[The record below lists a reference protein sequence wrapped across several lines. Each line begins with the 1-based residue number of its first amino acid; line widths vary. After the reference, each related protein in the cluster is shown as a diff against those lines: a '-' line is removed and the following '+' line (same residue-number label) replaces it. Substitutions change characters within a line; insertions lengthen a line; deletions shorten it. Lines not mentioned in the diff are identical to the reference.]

1 MFITPE
7 AIDYYAD
14 HPCEYVN
21 DIIGVEPDSYQAEI
35 LNSLAAN
42 KMTTVRSGHGI
53 GKSAVEAWAIIWFI
67 TTRPFPKIPCTAP
80 TQHQLFDIL
89 WAEVAK
95 WIRHQPALSDALEWT
110 KEKVYMKGYPEEWF
124 AVARTA
130 SNPDALQGFH
140 ADEIL
145 YIIDEA
151 SGVADKTF
159 EPVLGAL
166 STDNAKL
173 LMCGN
178 PTRLSGFFHAS
189 HTKNRGSYSAIH
201 VDGRQSSRVSQDFVK
216 TIITMY
222 GENSNVFRVRVAG
235 EFPTQEDDVFISL
248 PLVEQSCMNDLPADR
263 RIDRISLGVD
273 VARFGDDE
281 TVIARNVGGD
291 IDLPI
296 IRSGQNLMATV
307 GQIVELYRQAV
318 EEYPL
323 YTGPITVTIDDTGLG
338 GGVTDRLE
346 EVKAEEHLSRLEIVP
361 ITANGKAP
369 EDGEERYENVT
380 AYMWATARMLMKEG
394 AIHLVDDAEL
404 VAQFSVRKYRMT
416 SRGKITLESKDEMKK
431 RDIKSPDRADAVVLC
446 LHQQTKLYQEFVRK
460 AAEMIV
466 PVSAVAA
473 IHIERVIIGISVT
486 EGYKGVAFVATAIL
500 SENARAIV
508 LASTYVKE
516 ADPDKTGKAFEDFA
530 SKIFYKYNH
539 LDYAYIDPEETMML
553 RGVRASIDR
562 AGLPLALRQAADTP
576 VTDRVQLTNTL
587 LAQGRLSLTEDSE
600 SLAAALSQATT
611 AEKRQA
617 NGKGRTRN
625 ETALRAFEHT
635 IERESNR
642 FIKRGG

>member
-1 MFITPE
+1 MLLTPE
-7 AIDYYAD
+7 AIEYYAG

-21 DIIGVEPDSYQAEI
+21 DVIGVEPDGHQAEI
-35 LNSLAAN
+35 LTSLAAN

-95 WIRHQPALSDALEWT
+95 WIRHQPALNEALEWT

-189 HTKNRGSYSAIH
+189 HTKNRASYSAIH
-201 VDGRQSSRVSQDFVK
+201 VDGRQSSRVSGDFVK

-222 GENSNVFRVRVAG
+222 GEDSNVFRVRVAG

-263 RIDRISLGVD
+263 RIERISLGVD

-281 TVIARNVGGD
+281 TVIARNISGD

-307 GQIVELYRQAV
+307 GQIISLYRQAI
-318 EEYPL
+318 EDYPT
-323 YTGPITVTIDDTGLG
+323 YAGPITVTIDDTGLG

-369 EDGEERYENVT
+369 DDGEERYENIT
-380 AYMWATARMLMKEG
+380 AYMWATAKMLMKEG
-394 AIHLVDDAEL
+394 AIHLADDAEL

-473 IHIERVIIGISVT
+473 VHVERVIIGISVT

-500 SENARAIV
+500 SDNARAIV
-508 LASTYVKE
+508 LASTYIKD
-516 ADPDKTGKAFEDFA
+516 ADPDAAGKAFKDFA
-530 SKIFYKYNH
+530 SKILYRYDH
-539 LDYAYIDPEETMML
+539 LDYAYIDPEETTML
-553 RGVRASIDR
+553 RGIRAYVDQ
-562 AGLPLALRQAADTP
+562 AGIPISLRKAADMP

-587 LAQGRLSLTEDSE
+587 LSQGRLSLTEDSE
-600 SLAAALSQATT
+600 SLAAAFSQATA

-617 NGKGRTRN
+617 NGKGRNRN